1 MSSTVKTLVVP
12 VFALLVLLLMIL
24 WLAGAFVDKI
34 KPGTEPVAAAYQ
46 GETYPISLT
55 TTAVYQ
61 DVTATVQAGRS
72 SEVSARLMARIQR
85 IPVKSGDRVK
95 SGDWVKTGDLL
106 VELDSRDLVSRTAQA
121 QGHLNSI
128 NARLLQA
135 ETHFH
140 RTQGLYQK
148 DSATR
153 VDLESANA
161 DYDSLKAQINSA
173 RQALREAETGQSYS
187 QIRAVFPGRI
197 IDRLAEPGDMAVP
210 GAKLLALYD
219 PASLRI
225 EANIHEKLA
234 LKLSVG
240 QTLEAYVDAL
250 QKSTTVKIEEI
261 VPATDPNSRSLLIK
275 AAIDDKANLL
285 PGMFARIRI
294 PVRQAEQLSIPT
306 YYVKQVGQLDVVWVL
321 IEQIPERRFVRLGK
335 LVNGNHIQVLSGLTN
350 GEKLIDPARIHLAK

>member
-12 VFALLVLLLMIL
+12 VLALLVLLLMIL

-46 GETYPISLT
+46 GETYLISLA
-55 TTAVYQ
+55 TTAVYE
-61 DVTATVQAGRS
+61 DVTATVQAGQS
-72 SEVSARLMARIQR
+72 SEVSARIMARIQR

-95 SGDWVKTGDLL
+95 PGDLL

-140 RTQGLYQK
+140 RTQNLYQK
-148 DSATR
+148 ESATR
-153 VDLESANA
+153 ANLESANA
-161 DYDSLKAQINSA
+161 DYDSLKAQLNSA
-173 RQALREAETGQSYS
+173 RQALREAETSQSYS
-187 QIRAVFPGRI
+187 RILAMSPGRV

-225 EANIHEKLA
+225 EANIHEKLSP
-234 LKLSVG
+234 KLSLG

-250 QKSTTVKIEEI
+250 QKSTTVRIEEI
-261 VPATDPNSRSLLIK
+261 VPATDPDSRSLLIK
-275 AAIDDKANLL
+275 AGIDDKSKLL

-294 PVRQAEQLSIPT
+294 PVRQAEQLSIPAH
-306 YYVKQVGQLDVVWVL
+306 YVKQVGQLDVVWVL
-321 IEQIPERRFVRLGK
+321 NGQIQERRFVRLGK
-335 LVNGNHIQVLSGLTN
+335 FVNGNHIQVLSGLIN
-350 GEKLIDPARIHLAK
+350 GEKLIDPARIHLDK

>member
-1 MSSTVKTLVVP
+1 MSNIVKTLAVP
-12 VFALLVLLLMIL
+12 LLALAALLLMIL
-24 WLAGAFVDKI
+24 WLAGTFIDKI
-34 KPGTEPVAAAYQ
+34 KPGTEPVVATYQ

-55 TTAVYQ
+55 NSAVYEE
-61 DVTATVQAGRS
+61 VTAKVYADRS

-85 IPVKSGDRVK
+85 IPVKSGDWVK
-95 SGDWVKTGDLL
+95 SGDLL

-135 ETHFH
+135 EMHFH

-153 VDLESANA
+153 VDLESATA
-161 DYDSLKAQINSA
+161 DYDSLKAQIDSA

-187 QIRAVFPGRI
+187 QILAMFPGRI

-240 QTLEAYVDAL
+240 QSLEAYVDAL
-250 QKSTTVKIEEI
+250 QKPITIKIVEI
-261 VPATDPNSRSLLIK
+261 VPSTDPNSRSLLIK
-275 AAIDDKANLL
+275 AVIDDKANLL
-285 PGMFARIRI
+285 PGMFTRIRI
-294 PVRQAEQLSIPT
+294 PVRQAEQLSIPAQ
-306 YYVKQVGQLDVVWVL
+306 YVKQVGQLDVVWVL
-321 IEQIPERRFVRLGK
+321 NGQIPERRFVRLGK
-335 LVNGNHIQVLSGLTN
+335 WVNDNHVQVLSGLTN
-350 GEKLIDPARIHLAK
+350 GEKLIDPEKTHLEK